1 MEGLGGIR
9 GLVLLLGIV
18 SQASGSTITVSVFT
32 VTSKSAVLRWSK
44 YEGAL
49 SYKVTASL
57 RNSQVP
63 VVFASFGQNTI
74 MGSVNSLNPNTAY
87 TFRVEAL
94 GSQMDMLTDATVDGS
109 TAPDVPTIVMA
120 SSKESQRITV
130 EFSLVSGATS
140 YILRA
145 ETNDGSFFS
154 EISVPGSPGTV
165 TNLQP
170 YTDYTLSV
178 MSVNSAGRSQPSI
191 SVEAKT
197 VLPAPQLNTS
207 SPSNSSI
214 LVKWEPV
221 NHAVLYS
228 LSIIKDGSY
237 SKTSLNITDTQVNF
251 PNLEAGTKY
260 CIKGNAWSPEN
271 IPGDDF
277 TVCQITRS
285 PTPQSIALVVTS
297 TPDAG
302 IVVSWDPAQGAEQ
315 YVASSLNGHNCSSST
330 NSCVLIPLSCGE
342 TNSVTVTAVNQ
353 AGSSVPS
360 YPVQIISFPCPPQPV
375 WVEELVPGNCSVKWS
390 AVPYAEYY
398 TTFIKSDDGIEGMCN
413 STELYCQFHCY
424 CGYSYIM
431 SVFAHNHAGPSPP
444 GPRLNHTTLPC
455 CPDLVTVSA
464 ASWETLVMDW
474 TPVRGADLYETR
486 AVDANEVVL
495 CNDTAPSCALSDL
508 ACNSKYSVVII
519 PCNDVSGCNLTCSP
533 QTHETAPCMPEITSV
548 SQTNMNSSSVLVSW
562 TSDNTVANYTASLI
576 GLVGDTHVCSSNGS
590 SCLVS
595 NLPCG
600 SIYEV
605 SAIASTS
612 AGESMPSYIVPLE
625 TAPCC
630 PDSLTVSQVTQAMT
644 NVTWSPATNAQTY
657 IASLSSPRGHAQCH
671 TMDTECVMGCIT
683 CGTNYTVS
691 LEAISRTGHKAEC
704 IFQGFSASQCCPS
717 GIRLYRGTNN
727 TLIVRWRSSSAL
739 TRYTAEVTG
748 SVRTHTC
755 SPEPGSYTCTVS
767 DIVCG
772 QVYTVVVAPLNPDGS
787 KVQFCN
793 SRLYSVTCVGSTVG
807 LVLYQGK
814 R

>member
-1 MEGLGGIR
+1 MAGLGRIK
-9 GLVLLLGIV
+9 GLVLLLGVV
-18 SQASGSTITVSVFT
+18 SQASGSTITVSIFS
-32 VTSKSAVLRWSK
+32 VTSKSAVLHWSR
-44 YEGAL
+44 YDGAL
-49 SYKVTASL
+49 TYRVTASL

-94 GSQMDMLTDATVDGS
+94 GSHMNMLTDAAVDGS
-109 TAPDVPTIVMA
+109 TAPDVPTILMA

-130 EFSLVSGATS
+130 EFTLVSGATS

-170 YTDYTLSV
+170 YTDYTLTV
-178 MSVNSAGRSQPSI
+178 MSINSAGRSQPSL
-191 SVEAKT
+191 SMEAKT
-197 VLPAPQLNTS
+197 VLSAPQVNTS

-237 SKTSLNITDTQVNF
+237 SKISLNVTDNQVHF
-251 PNLEAGTKY
+251 SDLEAGSKY
-260 CIKGNAWSPEN
+260 CIKGNGWSPEN

-277 TVCQITRS
+277 TVCQITRP
-285 PTPQSIALVVTS
+285 PTPQSIELVVTS
-297 TPDAG
+297 PPDAG
-302 IVVSWDPAQGAEQ
+302 IVVSWDQAQGAEQ
-315 YVASSLNGHNCSSST
+315 YVAMSLAGQNCSSST
-330 NSCVLIPLSCGE
+330 NSCILIPLSCGE
-342 TNSVTVTAVNQ
+342 TNSVIVIAINQ

-360 YPVQIISFPCPPQPV
+360 YLVQIISFPCPPQPI

-390 AVPYAEYY
+390 AVPHAEYY
-398 TTFIKSDDGIEGMCN
+398 TTFIKSDDGVEGMCN
-413 STELYCQFHCY
+413 STELYCRFHCH

-431 SVFAHNHAGPSPP
+431 SVFAHNHAGQSPP
-444 GPRLNHTTLPC
+444 GPLLNHTTLPC
-455 CPDLVTVSA
+455 CPALPTVSA
-464 ASWETLVMDW
+464 ASWETLMMEW
-474 TPVRGADLYETR
+474 SPVRGADLYETR
-486 AVDANEVVL
+486 AVVANEVIL
-495 CNDTAPSCALSDL
+495 CNDTTPRCALSDL
-508 ACNSKYSVVII
+508 TCNRKYSVVII
-519 PCNDVSGCNLTCSP
+519 PCNDMSGCNLTCSP
-533 QTHETAPCMPEITSV
+533 QTHETAPCMPEITAV
-548 SQTNMNSSSVLVSW
+548 SQINTSSSSVLVSW
-562 TSDNTVANYTASLI
+562 ISDNTAATYTVTVTGS
-576 GLVGDTHVCSSNGS
+576 GGDTHICHSNS
-590 SCLVS
+590 NSCLVS

-600 SIYEV
+600 SVYEV

-612 AGESMPSYIVPLE
+612 AGESMPSYTAPLE

-630 PDSLTVSQVTQAMT
+630 PDNLTVSHVTQAMT
-644 NVTWSPATNAQTY
+644 NVTWMPANGAQTY
-657 IASLSSPRGHAQCH
+657 IASLSSPRSHVQCH
-671 TMDTECVMGCIT
+671 TMETECVMGCIT

-704 IFQGFSASQCCPS
+704 TYHGFSASQCCPS
-717 GIRLYRGTNN
+717 GIRLYRGSNN

-739 TRYTAEVTG
+739 TKYTAEVTG
-748 SVRTHTC
+748 SGRTHTC
-755 SPEPGSYTCTVS
+755 SPDPGIYTCTVS
-767 DIVCG
+767 QIVCG
-772 QVYTVVVAPLNPDGS
+772 QVYTVVIAPLNPDGS

-793 SRLYSVTCVGSTVG
+793 SRLYSVTCVGSSVG